1 LGNHLVSRLSAA
13 WGRYHKENRFLVAV
27 FVFLMVLS
35 VGAFYLLQSAK
46 ESSPEELTNR
56 VLLFVLWYL
65 DISLIQSTWPLSVG
79 QAFSEVDSAPNW
91 CSHMSV

>member
-65 DISLIQSTWPLSVG
+65 DISLILILVG